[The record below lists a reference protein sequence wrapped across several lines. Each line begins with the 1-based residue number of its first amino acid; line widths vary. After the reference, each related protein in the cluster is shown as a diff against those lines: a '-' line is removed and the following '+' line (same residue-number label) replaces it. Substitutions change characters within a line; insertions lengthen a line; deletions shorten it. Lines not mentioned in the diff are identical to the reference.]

1 MASLRKRGL
10 EFGGGVVLR
19 SSQSPDGSWVAWIER
34 DGDPVML
41 DPGKPR
47 LFEGATSYQAQC
59 QAIKWLREADMVTAH
74 VDSGSSRVA
83 VRRRGAAG

>member
-41 DPGKPR
+41 DMGKPR

-59 QAIKWLREADMVTAH
+59 QAIKWLRESDRMPEQVEA
-74 VDSGSSRVA
+74 GRSRVS
-83 VRRRGAAG
+83 VRRRGAVG